1 MRTEVAGPVEGF
13 TPWSHAVEL
22 PVKIGSASRARHFV
36 VQQLATHDL
45 SYLADDVR
53 LVVSELATNAV
64 KHAQTPF
71 TVSLSA
77 REGAV
82 LLTVRD
88 GAATEPTLMPQRSLE
103 LGGRGLRIVQAL
115 SRDWGSSVGADGGK
129 AVWAV
134 FDTR

>member
-1 MRTEVAGPVEGF
+1 MAGPVEGF

-22 PVKIGSASRARHFV
+22 PVKVGSASRARHFV

-64 KHAQTPF
+64 THARTPF
-71 TVSLSA
+71 TVSLSG

-82 LLTVRD
+82 LLMVRD
-88 GAATEPTLMPQRSLE
+88 GAASEPMLMAPRNLE

-115 SRDWGSSVGADGGK
+115 SRDWGSSVDADGGK

-134 FDTR
+134 FDAR

>member
-1 MRTEVAGPVEGF
+1 MEGF
-13 TPWSHAVEL
+13 TPWSYAVEL
-22 PVKIGSASRARHFV
+22 PVKVGSASRARHFV

-64 KHAQTPF
+64 MHAQTPF
-71 TVSLSA
+71 TVCLSG

-82 LLTVRD
+82 LLMVRD
-88 GAATEPTLMPQRSLE
+88 GAASEPMLMAPRSLE

-115 SRDWGSSVGADGGK
+115 SRDWGSSVDADGGK